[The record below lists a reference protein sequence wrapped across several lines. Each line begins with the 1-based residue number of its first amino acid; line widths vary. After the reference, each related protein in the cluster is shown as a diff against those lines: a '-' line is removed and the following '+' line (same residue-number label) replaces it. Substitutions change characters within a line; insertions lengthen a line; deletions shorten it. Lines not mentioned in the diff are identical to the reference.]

1 MNRMTPQ
8 LSVLL
13 VEDDA
18 NVRLGCE
25 QAMQLA
31 GIAVTSVASAEEAQT
46 RIAPSGAT
54 LAAKAAKASRRSSIR
69 G

>member
-1 MNRMTPQ
+1 MNKT
-8 LSVLL
+8 LKVLI

-31 GIAVTSVASAEEAQT
+31 DIEV
-46 RIAPSGAT
+46 
-54 LAAKAAKASRRSSIR
+54 
-69 G
+69 